1 MTGIKIFNKLTMF
14 RYNFSSISEN
24 YARLRVNVFVVYCYL
39 IRKYIYIYI
48 YIYKHIYIYTYIY
61 FCFSI
66 HYICSLNRFG
76 YHFIISLVTAKNK
89 YNINALM
96 KKVSYDNTLY
106 LKYKT
111 ATKCNLL
118 SFFNTQLESGTGRS
132 FTCVT
137 FGKCLYY
144 NEHVSE

>member
-1 MTGIKIFNKLTMF
+1 MTGIEIFNKLTMF

-24 YARLRVNVFVVYCYL
+24 YARLRANVFVVYCYL

-48 YIYKHIYIYTYIY
+48 YIY
-61 FCFSI
+61 
-66 HYICSLNRFG
+66 ICSLNRFG
-76 YHFIISLVTAKNK
+76 YHFIISLVTAQNK
-89 YNINALM
+89 YYINALM
-96 KKVSYDNTLY
+96 KKASYSYDNTLY
-106 LKYKT
+106 LKHKT

-118 SFFNTQLESGTGRS
+118 SFFNTQLKSERGRS
-132 FTCVT
+132 FTCMT

>member
-24 YARLRVNVFVVYCYL
+24 YARLRVNAFVVYCYL
-39 IRKYIYIYI
+39 IRKYI

-96 KKVSYDNTLY
+96 KKVSYDN
-106 LKYKT
+106 KT